1 MTSKLSKIEAN
12 VIDDKLL
19 TDGLLVEKYF
29 TEAEKASGAA
39 DINLVEEGIHILL
52 LLLYSYLFP

>member
-39 DINLVEEGIHILL
+39 DINLVEEGIILFL
-52 LLLYSYLFP
+52 PLYSYYCP

>member
-1 MTSKLSKIEAN
+1 MTTKISKIEAN

-19 TDGLLVEKYF
+19 CDGLLVEKHY

-39 DINLVEEGIHILL
+39 DINLVEEGIFYHSFIIITTI
-52 LLLYSYLFP
+52 